1 MEIFRNK
8 SVRRQLQLS
17 GAVLGL
23 SVGIGFFHSWM
34 TGVAAGVLGMFYCGI
49 SVFFAKKRYEEIQE
63 LSQQMDE
70 ILHTGTG
77 FELQHFKEGDL
88 EILRDEMQKMI
99 RRLDEQKE
107 LLQKDKTALAD
118 ALADISHQIRT
129 PLTTLNLLVE
139 RLKSSSLENGERR
152 QLLRDAQQML
162 NRIQWLVTSLLRL
175 SKLDAGAISMKKE
188 NICLDSFFQEVLLPF
203 AVSMDVHGQRC
214 EITGEKDIWIQAD
227 YQWTM
232 EAVGNVIKNS
242 LEYTP
247 EGGCLEIHWEENPL
261 YTELV
266 ITDSGKGIPKED
278 LPHLF
283 ERFYRGKNAGNQSF
297 GIGLALSR
305 AILSKE
311 NAVIHGENTKDSGA
325 RFLIRFYKTTV

>member
-34 TGVAAGVLGMFYCGI
+34 TGVAAGVLGIIYCGI

-63 LSQQMDE
+63 LFQQMDE

-88 EILRDEMQKMI
+88 EILRDEMQKM
-99 RRLDEQKE
+99 
-107 LLQKDKTALAD
+107 
-118 ALADISHQIRT
+118 IRT

-283 ERFYRGKNAGNQSF
+283 ERFYRGKNAGSQSF

>member
-1 MEIFRNK
+1 MELFRNK
-8 SVRRQLQLS
+8 NVKTQMCLCA
-17 GAVLGL
+17 AVLILGTGAAFCYSRSMGL
-23 SVGIGFFHSWM
+23 
-34 TGVAAGVLGMFYCGI
+34 AAGGMGVIYCGLFY
-49 SVFFAKKRYEEIQE
+49 FFTRKRYQEIQE

-261 YTELV
+261 YTEIA

-283 ERFYRGKNAGNQSF
+283 ERFYRGKNAGSQSF